1 MLGKMDGRRRR
12 GWQRMRWWMASP
24 TQWTWVWA
32 SSRRWRTGK
41 PGVLQSTVKKRHD
54 WATEKQKSTNSWRL
68 ITLSKHH
75 TRLSSYK
82 KKKKDCDNVTNG
94 FQSRARLDEDTI
106 TTGGFHQTISF
117 SKLDPQKKRKS
128 GTSDIIQF
136 LFIPLH
142 RMGLWSPISVAFM
155 SMLNHYWDCCSEKEK
170 KRNEFFFPFLENSEQ
185 T

>member
-1 MLGKMDGRRRR
+1 MLKLKLQYFGHLIQRLTHRKRPWCWERWMAGGEGDDR
-12 GWQRMRWWMASP
+12 GWDGWMASP

-82 KKKKDCDNVTNG
+82 KKKKIVIMSQMDFSPEQDWMKILSPLG
-94 FQSRARLDEDTI
+94 AFIKPFLFQNWTL
-106 TTGGFHQTISF
+106 
-117 SKLDPQKKRKS
+117 KKREN
-128 GTSDIIQF
+128 
-136 LFIPLH
+136 LEPL
-142 RMGLWSPISVAFM
+142 
-155 SMLNHYWDCCSEKEK
+155 
-170 KRNEFFFPFLENSEQ
+170 